1 MDTAASSSTTELMSV
16 DHEETGA
23 TPQHYEI
30 PWITYAVIF
39 ICTALWAYL
48 NFAENTSYYNQVV
61 NLVAPRG
68 FHLWTGAVWGLVT
81 AAFVHFDF
89 WHILFNMWW
98 AKHFGSVLESDMGH
112 KKYLL
117 FILCA
122 AMASSGVQLLFSG
135 QTGIGFSGV
144 VYAMFGFGV
153 IARRVRPQYFEI
165 IDTNTARWL
174 LGWLVLCIVL
184 TYTGILNVANGAHI
198 GGFVFGLCI
207 ALIFVTR
214 SYVRACSAV
223 LVLLTAM
230 TVLSVTYLPWS
241 EQWQGRDEILEFI
254 EIREKAEAGDPEAQ
268 FIYGDIFITYEK
280 EEAKGMAWVMKS
292 ADQGYLPAMNAVA
305 WALATDLDPAVR
317 NADKAIEL
325 ALEVCK
331 KDGWKEA
338 AYIDTLAAAYAEADR
353 WEEALALQQQALEK
367 LSNEDASFKPSLL
380 EHLQKY
386 QRHEKVRE

>member
-1 MDTAASSSTTELMSV
+1 MSV

-23 TPQHYEI
+23 TPNHREI
-30 PWITYAVIF
+30 PWITYTVIF
-39 ICTALWAYL
+39 ICTALWVYL
-48 NFAENTSYYNQVV
+48 NFAENTSNYNQVV
-61 NLVAPRG
+61 NFLIPRG
-68 FHLWTGAVWGLVT
+68 FQLWTGAVWGLVT
-81 AAFVHFDF
+81 AAFVHFGF

-165 IDTNTARWL
+165 IDTNIARWL

-214 SYVRACSAV
+214 RYVRACSAL
-223 LVLLTAM
+223 LVLMTAM
-230 TVLSVTYLPWS
+230 TVLSVTYLPWF
-241 EQWQGRDEILEFI
+241 EQWQGRDEILEFV

-268 FIYGDIFITYEK
+268 YMYGEIFITYEK
-280 EEAKGMAWVMKS
+280 EEAKGMSWIMKS
-292 ADQGYLPAMNAVA
+292 ADQGYPPAMNTVA
-305 WALATDLDPAVR
+305 WTLATDPDPFVR

-325 ALEVCK
+325 ALQTCEQ
-331 KDGWKEA
+331 DGWKQV

-353 WEEALALQQQALEK
+353 WEEAIALQQQALEK
-367 LSNEDASFKPSLL
+367 LSDEDDSFKSSLL